1 MARTMEDEVQR
12 RRASGWRI
20 TEDLPGHTV
29 MEKGEKIRHGSH
41 IFLTVITLGLWGT
54 IYGLHL
60 IFGGLKR
67 VRITANREGNAVVRR
82 I

>member
-1 MARTMEDEVQR
+1 
-12 RRASGWRI
+12 
-20 TEDLPGHTV
+20 